1 MIFFTKKTFPG
12 SKVFVINP
20 DAWDHLLGIPRF
32 FLRKGS
38 SETPKSGAITCGKE
52 KLYFQASILVI
63 DAFLV

>member
-20 DAWDHLLGIPRF
+20 DAWEHLLGIPS
-32 FLRKGS
+32 KGS
-38 SETPKSGAITCGKE
+38 SETPKSGAMTCGKG